1 MPKGIT
7 ISEDLRARVVAAYQ
21 SGQTTMQAVAERFA
35 VKRGWVNEIVQRY
48 KRTGNVAPSPRG
60 GGAIAKLGEQ
70 HYPVLA
76 DIVERQNDATL
87 AEIAVQLA
95 ERTGVKVSPATIC
108 RTLQKIE
115 LSRKKK
121 LSTPTNEIQR
131 Q

>member
-7 ISEDLRARVVAAYQ
+7 ISEDLRERVVSAYQ
-21 SGQTTMQAVAERFA
+21 TGQGTMQAIAERFA

-48 KRTGNVAPSPRG
+48 KSTGSVAASPRG
-60 GGAIAKLGEQ
+60 GGAVAKLSEE

-95 ERTGVKVSPATIC
+95 ERTGIVVSQATIC
-108 RTLQKIE
+108 RVLQKMA
-115 LSRKKK
+115 LNRKK
-121 LSTPTNEIQR
+121 N
-131 Q
+131 